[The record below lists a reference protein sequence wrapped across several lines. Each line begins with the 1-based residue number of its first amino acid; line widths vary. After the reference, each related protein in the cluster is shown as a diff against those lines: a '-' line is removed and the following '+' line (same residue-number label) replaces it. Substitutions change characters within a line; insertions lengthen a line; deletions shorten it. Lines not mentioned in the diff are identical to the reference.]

1 METLRAYL
9 NSLTT
14 EQQSCFAARCG
25 TSIGYL
31 RKAISTNQQLG
42 EQLALSIERE
52 SLGGVPLSSIRADL
66 KATLEASGYTKNS
79 AHQQYA

>member
-52 SLGGVPLSSIRADL
+52 CLIAERHQAIRADL

-79 AHQQYA
+79 AHQQSA